1 VTARIDGYAAA
12 VLALARA
19 EGLLGVVVD
28 ELYAIGHAFEGSAEL
43 RRTLSDIRVPLE
55 RKRGV
60 IGELVSGKASA
71 LTAALVDLIVATG
84 RATDLSAIAD
94 RLAESAA
101 AEENRVVAEVRCA
114 QSLDSATVARLE
126 ESLGRATGKDIEVK
140 TVVDPSVIGGIV
152 ARVGDVVI
160 DGSLR
165 HRFGQLRDSLAG
177 GADG

>member
-1 VTARIDGYAAA
+1 
-12 VLALARA
+12 
-19 EGLLGVVVD
+19 
-28 ELYAIGHAFEGSAEL
+28 
-43 RRTLSDIRVPLE
+43 
-55 RKRGV
+55 
-60 IGELVSGKASA
+60 VSGKASA

>member
-1 VTARIDGYAAA
+1 VTEYVDGYAAA
-12 VLALARA
+12 LLELARA

-43 RRTLSDIRVPLE
+43 RRTLSDIRIPLE

-84 RATDLSAIAD
+84 RAMDLSAIAD

-126 ESLGRATGKDIEVK
+126 ESLSSVTGKDVEVK
-140 TVVDPSVIGGIV
+140 TVVDLSVIGGLV
-152 ARVGDVVI
+152 ARVGDIVI

-165 HRFGQLRDSLAG
+165 HRFDQLRHSIG
-177 GADG
+177 GGGG